1 MHARVGNSVTSSM
14 IPPYPGS
21 AARAR
26 DRAQALQA
34 YFQPPSGSLP
44 VRTPSMPS
52 PRRSNGHRSMSQ
64 AGPPSSSSD
73 QMNGFYVY
81 PPGTSSRSFPEP
93 ESPIASRFHPW
104 ERDHLSSF
112 PLTGV
117 ERESG
122 WGGFHQAVSG
132 PGGFRQRHGS
142 ERNPSQNRSWRLLR
156 FCTFF
161 YPFWWRE
168 KQTANIVNA
177 AENQEKYV
185 MCEVKWCR
193 MVLELEL
200 PLGLSQWE
208 FNLLLSGSWKWSPF
222 GSGFF

>member
-1 MHARVGNSVTSSM
+1 MHARVGSSVTSSM
-14 IPPYPGS
+14 VPPYPGS

-34 YFQPPSGSLP
+34 YFQPPSSSLP

-52 PRRSNGHRSMSQ
+52 SRRSNGHRSMSQ
-64 AGPPSSSSD
+64 AGPLSSSSD

-81 PPGTSSRSFPEP
+81 PPGTSNRNFSEP

-112 PLTGV
+112 QLTGV

-132 PGGFRQRHGS
+132 PSGFRQWLGS
-142 ERNPSQNRSWRLLR
+142 ERNPSQNRS
-156 FCTFF
+156 
-161 YPFWWRE
+161 
-168 KQTANIVNA
+168 
-177 AENQEKYV
+177 
-185 MCEVKWCR
+185 
-193 MVLELEL
+193 
-200 PLGLSQWE
+200 
-208 FNLLLSGSWKWSPF
+208 
-222 GSGFF
+222 